1 MAVRSVGMGGRIVV
15 FGATGYTGRLVTA
28 ELVAAGYR
36 PVVAGRDR
44 ARVDALRAHHGDL
57 PGAVAD
63 AADAASVRRLV
74 GPGDVLVATVGPFT
88 RFGRPAVDAAV
99 AAGAHYLDSSGE
111 AEFLRHVFDDAGPR
125 AERAGVVLLPAS
137 GFDCVPG
144 NLAGALA
151 LRDAG
156 GEARRVDVAYQV
168 VPPGGRLRRLGVSS
182 GTRATM
188 VASALSPVEALRA
201 GQLVTL
207 PYGRE
212 VRAFQQ
218 DGTVLTGALWAGT
231 EARTL
236 PRLAPQL
243 TDAATYMV
251 AGGGP
256 ARLARVASY
265 PLAALSRLRAVNRL
279 AGAAAAPALR
289 VTGRGPDPAAQAA
302 TGTVVLATVSDATG
316 RQLAAVRL
324 QGVDPYLFT
333 GRIMA
338 WIAGQLAA
346 GTATGRGALS
356 PVEAF
361 GVDQLEHA
369 VAAAGLPRAGSRSS

>member
-1 MAVRSVGMGGRIVV
+1 MGGRIVV

-28 ELVAAGYR
+28 ELVAAGHR

-44 ARVDALRAHHGDL
+44 ARVDALRARHGDL
-57 PGAVAD
+57 PGALAD
-63 AADAASVRRLV
+63 AADADSVRRLV
-74 GPGDVLVATVGPFT
+74 GPGDVLVATVGPFS
-88 RFGRPAVDAAV
+88 RFGRPAVDAAIV
-99 AAGAHYLDSSGE
+99 AGAHYLDSSGE
-111 AEFLRHVFDDAGPR
+111 ADFLRQVYDDAGPR
-125 AERAGVVLLPAS
+125 AECAGVVLLPAS

-156 GEARRVDVAYQV
+156 EEARRVYVAYQV
-168 VPPGGRLRRLGVSS
+168 VPPGGRLHRLGVSS

-188 VASALSPVEALRA
+188 LASALSPVEALRA
-201 GQLVTL
+201 GRLVTL

-218 DGTVLTGALWAGT
+218 DRSVLTGVLWAGT

-236 PRLAPQL
+236 PRLAPRL
-243 TDAATYMV
+243 TEVATYMV
-251 AGGGP
+251 TGGVP
-256 ARLARVASY
+256 ARLARAASY
-265 PLAALSRLRAVNRL
+265 PLATLSRLRAFTRL
-279 AGAAAAPALR
+279 AGLATAPALR

-302 TGTVVLATVSDATG
+302 TSTVVLAAVADATG
-316 RQLAAVRL
+316 RQLATVRL
-324 QGVDPYLFT
+324 QGVDPYVFT

-338 WIAGQLAA
+338 WIAGQLASGAAA
-346 GTATGRGALS
+346 GHGALG

-361 GVDQLEHA
+361 GVDELEHA
-369 VAAAGLPRAGSRSS
+369 VAAAGLRRAGLPGASSGSS

>member
-1 MAVRSVGMGGRIVV
+1 MGDRIVV

-28 ELVAAGYR
+28 ELVAAGHR

-44 ARVDALRAHHGDL
+44 ARVDALRARHGDL
-57 PGAVAD
+57 PGALAD
-63 AADAASVRRLV
+63 AADPDSVRRLV
-74 GPGDVLVATVGPFT
+74 GPGDVLVATVGPFA
-88 RFGRPAVDAAV
+88 RFGRPAVDAAIE
-99 AAGAHYLDSSGE
+99 AGAHYLDSSGE
-111 AEFLRHVFDDAGPR
+111 ADFLRQVYDDAGPR

-137 GFDCVPG
+137 GFDCVAG

-156 GEARRVDVAYQV
+156 ADARRVDVAYQI
-168 VPPGGRLRRLGVSS
+168 VPPGGRLRRLGISS
-182 GTRATM
+182 GTRATLLAS
-188 VASALSPVEALRA
+188 VASPVEALR
-201 GQLVTL
+201 GGRLVTL

-212 VRAFQQ
+212 MRTFQQ
-218 DGTVLTGALWAGT
+218 DGLALTGALWTGT

-243 TDAATYMV
+243 SDVATYMI
-251 AGGGP
+251 ADGGP
-256 ARLARVASY
+256 ARLARAASY
-265 PLAALSRLRAVNRL
+265 PLGALSRLRSFTRL
-279 AGAAAAPALR
+279 ASAAAAPALR
-289 VTGRGPDPAAQAA
+289 VTGRGPDPATQAA
-302 TGTVVLATVSDATG
+302 TGTVVLAATADAIG
-316 RQLAAVRL
+316 RALSTVRL
-324 QGVDPYLFT
+324 QGVDPYVFT

-369 VAAAGLPRAGSRSS
+369 VAAAGLPRASSGSS

>member
-1 MAVRSVGMGGRIVV
+1 MGDRIVV

-28 ELVAAGYR
+28 ELVAAGHR

-44 ARVDALRAHHGDL
+44 ARVDALRARHGDL
-57 PGAVAD
+57 PGALAD
-63 AADAASVRRLV
+63 AADPDSVRRLV
-74 GPGDVLVATVGPFT
+74 GPGDVLVATVGPFA
-88 RFGRPAVDAAV
+88 RFGRPAVDAAIE
-99 AAGAHYLDSSGE
+99 AGAHYLDSSGE
-111 AEFLRHVFDDAGPR
+111 ADFLRQVYDDAGPR

-137 GFDCVPG
+137 GFDCVAG

-156 GEARRVDVAYQV
+156 ADARRVDVAYQI
-168 VPPGGRLRRLGVSS
+168 VPPGGRLRRLGISS
-182 GTRATM
+182 GTRATLLAS
-188 VASALSPVEALRA
+188 VASPVEALR
-201 GQLVTL
+201 GGRLVTL

-212 VRAFQQ
+212 MRTFQQ
-218 DGTVLTGALWAGT
+218 DGLALTGALWTGT

-243 TDAATYMV
+243 SDVATYMV

-256 ARLARVASY
+256 ARLARAASY
-265 PLAALSRLRAVNRL
+265 PLGALSRLRSFTRL
-279 AGAAAAPALR
+279 ASAAAAPALR
-289 VTGRGPDPAAQAA
+289 VTGRGPDPATQAA
-302 TGTVVLATVSDATG
+302 TGTVVLAATADAIG
-316 RQLAAVRL
+316 RALSTVRL
-324 QGVDPYLFT
+324 QGVDPYVFT

-346 GTATGRGALS
+346 GTAAGRGALS

-369 VAAAGLPRAGSRSS
+369 VAAAGLPRASSGSS

>member
-1 MAVRSVGMGGRIVV
+1 MGDRIVV

-28 ELVAAGYR
+28 ELVAAGHR

-44 ARVDALRAHHGDL
+44 ARVDALRARHGDL
-57 PGAVAD
+57 PGALAD
-63 AADAASVRRLV
+63 AADPDSVRRLV
-74 GPGDVLVATVGPFT
+74 GPGDVLVATVGPFA
-88 RFGRPAVDAAV
+88 RFGRPAVDAAIE
-99 AAGAHYLDSSGE
+99 AGAHYLDSSGE
-111 AEFLRHVFDDAGPR
+111 ADFLRQVYDDAGPR

-137 GFDCVPG
+137 GFDCVAG

-156 GEARRVDVAYQV
+156 ADARRVDVAYQI
-168 VPPGGRLRRLGVSS
+168 VPPGGRLRRLGISS
-182 GTRATM
+182 GTRATLLAS
-188 VASALSPVEALRA
+188 VASPVEALR
-201 GQLVTL
+201 GGRLVTL

-212 VRAFQQ
+212 MRTFQQ
-218 DGTVLTGALWAGT
+218 DGLALTGALWTGT

-243 TDAATYMV
+243 SDVATYMV

-256 ARLARVASY
+256 ARLARAASY
-265 PLAALSRLRAVNRL
+265 PLGALSRLRSFTRL
-279 AGAAAAPALR
+279 ASAAAAPALR
-289 VTGRGPDPAAQAA
+289 VTGRGPDPATQAA
-302 TGTVVLATVSDATG
+302 TGTVVLAATADAIG
-316 RQLAAVRL
+316 RALSTVRL
-324 QGVDPYLFT
+324 QGVDPYVFT

-369 VAAAGLPRAGSRSS
+369 VAAAGLPRASSGSS